1 MNAQND
7 RLYRSFS
14 SYLREKFGERVYK
27 VSIDAGFTCPNRDG
41 TLGTGGCAYCNN
53 QGFSHNTRANPRPV
67 REQVLAGIDYIA
79 RRYKAKRFIAY
90 FQAYTNTYAP
100 VERLKELYDEAL
112 CHPDIVGLSIG
123 TRPDCVGEPV
133 LDLIEGYAERR
144 HVWLELGLQSARN
157 TTLGRI
163 NRGHTVEVFEDA
175 VRRAKR
181 RGNILTCAHVIL
193 GLPGETR
200 RDMLASADLITRLGV
215 DGVKIHLMHVL
226 KDTPLEELYNRGEF
240 QTFTMDQ
247 YAGLVADYLERLAPE
262 VVIQRL
268 TADGPPGVLVAPEWA
283 SRKKETIAHIETVLR
298 RRRSRQ
304 GAGAKVLA

>member
-1 MNAQND
+1 MDAKED

-14 SYLREKFGERVYK
+14 SFLHETFGERVYK

-41 TLGTGGCAYCNN
+41 TLGTGGCSYCNN
-53 QGFSHNTRANPRPV
+53 QGFSHNTRAASRPV
-67 REQVLAGIDYIA
+67 REQVLDGIEHMS
-79 RRYKAKRFIAY
+79 RRYKARKFIAY

-100 VERLKELYDEAL
+100 VDRLKELYDEAF

-133 LDLIEGYAERR
+133 LDLVENYAERC

-157 TTLGRI
+157 STLARI
-163 NRGHTVEVFEDA
+163 NRGHMVEVFEDA
-175 VRRAKR
+175 VKR
-181 RGNILTCAHVIL
+181 IKKRSNILACAHVIL

-226 KDTPLEELYNRGEF
+226 RNTPIEDLYNRGEF
-240 QTFTMDQ
+240 EPFTMDQ
-247 YAGLVADYLERLAPE
+247 YANLVADHLEQLAPE

-268 TADGPPGVLVAPEWA
+268 TADAPPDMLVAPEWA
-283 SRKKETIAHIETVLR
+283 SRKKETIAHIEKVLR
-298 RRRSRQ
+298 RRGTRQ
-304 GAGAKVLA
+304 GTRAKVFA